1 MNKKLLSTLFIL
13 SLLLAACAPA
23 VDEAEDMGIDPSEL
37 ENFYL
42 GPVGEGEGRLSI
54 LAWPGY
60 VESGQTD
67 ELIDWVTP
75 FEEETGCIVSFKP
88 YSNSDEA
95 VALTQNAKYDVVAT
109 SSDALDQFISQ
120 DLIQRINTNLLL
132 NHSELYSDL
141 RKPNWATIQ
150 GKTYAVA
157 QGRSFNSFI
166 YRSEDFSAP
175 LISSDIFWEKP
186 EILQNPLGYNLPM
199 YIADAALYLSRAE
212 PSLGIK
218 NIYALDQIQFNVVI
232 EFIKNQK
239 LNGLTTYTDSINA
252 DEIIAAKQYSTALV
266 WQSIF
271 SELKN
276 QNETLEYFTPSQGTT
291 GWVNSWVIMKDV
303 QNINCAY
310 KWIDW
315 VTSKPINASMAYWF
329 GEAPAHSE
337 ACELIFDENHCARFR
352 AHDENFWLT
361 VKYWQTPTTTCLD
374 GRLDIECVPY
384 SEWINTW
391 STLQNS

>member
-1 MNKKLLSTLFIL
+1 MNKKFVSTFFIL

-60 VESGQTD
+60 VEAGQTD

-120 DLIQRINTNLLL
+120 DLVQRVNTNLLL
-132 NHSELYSDL
+132 NYSELYSDL
-141 RKPNWATIQ
+141 GKPNWATID

-157 QGRSFNSFI
+157 QGRSFNSFV

-186 EILQNPLGYNLPM
+186 EIIQNPLGYNLPM

-218 NIYALDQIQFNVVI
+218 NIYALDQNQFNVVI

-239 LNGLTTYTDSINA
+239 LNGLTSYTDSINA
-252 DEIIAAKQYSTALV
+252 KEVIESKQYSTALV

-271 SELKN
+271 SELKS
-276 QNETLEYFTPSQGTT
+276 QNETMEYFVPPQGTT

-310 KWIDW
+310 QWIDW
-315 VTSKPINASMAYWF
+315 VTNKPINASMAYWF

-337 ACELIFDENHCARFR
+337 ACEFIYDKNHCARFR
-352 AHDENFWLT
+352 ADDENFWST